1 MYIGGEHTIS
11 PGLLIKPSNN
21 SFDSLIGDLKKH
33 YFINYTFGGYYSL
46 LAILDH
52 LRSVFDEDAEVLL
65 PSYLCQSILLPFKSR
80 NIKYNFYRVDQNLY
94 VDISHLLSLIN
105 KNVKAIL
112 FIDYFGAS
120 QKERLTTT
128 IDFLNSKNIFIIQ
141 DMVQCLY
148 LDKDKMFGDYIFN
161 SFRKFFPLE
170 GSVLFSKKEISINF
184 SKRTCSKFVLNKR
197 MGQLLRYIH
206 VNYGIFSSSSFLKFL
221 KTADENYYDEHI
233 YKMSKTSRAI
243 LKKFDIDL
251 LIKAHKKYYQY
262 LLNNFGNYV
271 PELLNNLRFVPLGF
285 VIVVPERDVLRKKL
299 FLENIYPPVHWV
311 LSDEIDDLLFSD
323 SIALSKSILTIPIS
337 FLNNENFD
345 YLSSKLQ
352 NHLKL

>member
-1 MYIGGEHTIS
+1 MYIGGEHTFS
-11 PGLLIKPSNN
+11 PGLLFKPSNN
-21 SFDSLIGDLKKH
+21 SFDNLISDLEKH

-52 LRSVFDEDAEVLL
+52 LKSDIDEESEMLL
-65 PSYLCQSILLPFKSR
+65 PSYLCQSILKPFKAR

-94 VDISHLLSLIN
+94 VDINHLLSLIN

-120 QKERLTTT
+120 QKDRLLTT
-128 IDFLNSKNIFIIQ
+128 IDFLSSKNIFIIQ
-141 DMVQCLY
+141 DMVQCLH

-161 SFRKFFPLE
+161 SFRKFFPFE
-170 GSVLFSKKEISINF
+170 GSVLLSKKKININF
-184 SKRTCSKFVLNKR
+184 SKKTISKFVLNKR
-197 MGQLLRYIH
+197 IGQLLRYVH
-206 VNYGIFSSSSFLKFL
+206 VNYGMFSSSSFLKFF
-221 KTADENYYDEHI
+221 KTADENYYDDHI
-233 YKMSKTSRAI
+233 YKMSQTSRAI

-251 LIKAHKKYYQY
+251 LIISQKKYYQF
-262 LLNNFGNYV
+262 LLDDFGNYV

-285 VIVVPERDVLRKKL
+285 VIIVPERDLQRKKL
-299 FLENIYPPVHWV
+299 FLENIYPPVHWL
-311 LSDEIDDLLFSD
+311 LSDEIDDQLFSE

-337 FLNNENFD
+337 YLNNEKFD
-345 YLSSKLQ
+345 YLISKLQ